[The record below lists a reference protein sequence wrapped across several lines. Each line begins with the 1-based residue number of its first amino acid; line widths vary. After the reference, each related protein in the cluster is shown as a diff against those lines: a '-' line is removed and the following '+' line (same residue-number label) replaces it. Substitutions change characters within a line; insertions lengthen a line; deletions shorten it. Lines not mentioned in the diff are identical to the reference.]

1 MYYLRSQLKYYQID
15 VIHHKSFQNISTISE
30 LYREWAETNKSQHY
44 HLIDKLIRFILTLSV
59 STATTEQTLSA
70 MKYVK
75 IMLRNKMEDEFLEDS
90 MMIYI
95 IRELVEDIDSDPIID
110 ELYYTKH
117 IQRWTLILYFIFIF
131 IFIFM
136 YFKFYF
142 LYILCYVFGLKL
154 YY

>member
-15 VIHHKSFQNISTISE
+15 VIHHKSFQNMSTISE

>member
-75 IMLRNKMEDEFLEDS
+75 IVLRNKMEEEFLEDS

-117 IQRWTLILYFIFIF
+117 IQRCNFDIV
-131 IFIFM
+131 
-136 YFKFYF
+136 FYF
-142 LYILCYVFGLKL
+142 YFYFYFYVF
-154 YY
+154 